1 MTPLVYLP
9 GLDGSAELLFMQEE
23 ELASRYRVV
32 KVPWRTEGDFD
43 LADLVSDV
51 AESLDRRGIDRAT
64 IVAESFGGT
73 AGIRFAIEHPERVE
87 RLVLLNTFAWF
98 PNRSLIS
105 WGRYFATVG
114 HPAVVHAVRVLVDTP
129 VLMLEGV
136 PADARRRF
144 LQVAYA
150 QPLSA
155 YRRRLEILEDYDVRD
170 RLSEIEAPTLV
181 VVAEND
187 RVVSPEAGRLLAERI
202 PNATLRLLPRLGHAT
217 LLTPGVSLLKLVDE
231 CFAVRRAS

>member
-32 KVPWRTEGDFD
+32 KVPWRTEGDFGLD
-43 LADLVSDV
+43 DLVSDV
-51 AESLDRRGIDRAT
+51 AAALDRAGVDRAT
-64 IVAESFGGT
+64 IVAESFGGA
-73 AGIRFAIEHPERVE
+73 AGIRFALEHPERVE

-114 HPAVVHAVRVLVDTP
+114 HPRVVQAFRVLVDTP

-136 PADARRRF
+136 PAAARKRF
-144 LQVAYA
+144 FEVAYA

-155 YRRRLEILEDYDVRD
+155 YRRRLEILETYDVRD
-170 RLSEIEAPTLV
+170 RLGEVRAPTLV

-217 LLTPGVSLLKLVDE
+217 LLTPGVSLLGLLDE
-231 CFAVRRAS
+231 THTARRAS